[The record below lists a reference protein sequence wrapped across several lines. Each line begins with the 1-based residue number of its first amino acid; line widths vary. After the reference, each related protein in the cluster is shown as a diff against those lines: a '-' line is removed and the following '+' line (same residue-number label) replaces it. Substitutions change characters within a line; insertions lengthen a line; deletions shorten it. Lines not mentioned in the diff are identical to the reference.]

1 MCWVPPLPTVRSHT
15 HPRTRP
21 RKASSSADT
30 HAPLSLSLSLSLFL
44 FSLLTPREIDIEDNL
59 FTGSIPREWGNLKKV
74 VEFEVDGNEL
84 LAGCIPEGLPKDAE
98 WCGECW
104 STCPSYD
111 PYCGAYDCNR

>member
-1 MCWVPPLPTVRSHT
+1 M
-15 HPRTRP
+15 
-21 RKASSSADT
+21 
-30 HAPLSLSLSLSLFL
+30 
-44 FSLLTPREIDIEDNL
+44 
-59 FTGSIPREWGNLKKV
+59 KKV